1 LVKKVNGLN
10 TIYKNGN
17 NLKRKTKKESRKQKK
32 GESFMKTIKTAKKQ
46 KLKESKG
53 ITLIALVITIIVLLI
68 LAGVTIATL
77 TGDNGILKKAGDA
90 KTQTE
95 QAKEDE
101 NLKIAIAGSYGTDG
115 KLNLKDLKDNLK
127 NQGILTNSNEFPLE
141 VTVNG
146 EKKKI
151 DANGNIIGSIQ
162 SLKTKGTVFNDTTTL
177 EDTYGNQVT
186 IPKGF
191 KIASDSATDVTG
203 GIVIEDAT
211 YTKTKGSQFVWIPVG
226 TGENAIKKA
235 NNGTVEIKL
244 SRYTFEE
251 DGTPIDQ
258 EDNSI
263 NSDYQELATS
273 NYGNATAKD
282 IEKFKTS
289 ANSNHGYYIGRY
301 EAGVVDYNSSV
312 STSNSNNETNWTGYT
327 GDNIKLVC
335 KKEQQVWNYVTQNK
349 ASELSRDMYGSEAK
363 VTSDLIN
370 SYAWDTAIVFIQKC
384 GTESNSSTYSYT
396 VGESSRSTS
405 APQTTGTNILKATN
419 KVDKQCNI
427 FDMAGN
433 CREMTTETFSI
444 SDIPCVSRGG
454 CYNDN
459 SRSYT
464 SDRNYGDT
472 SGAYSAYS
480 FRPLL
485 YL

>member
-1 LVKKVNGLN
+1 M
-10 TIYKNGN
+10 I
-17 NLKRKTKKESRKQKK
+17 
-32 GESFMKTIKTAKKQ
+32 TIKTAKKQ

-115 KLNLKDLKDNLK
+115 KLNLKDLKDNLE
-127 NQGILTNSNEFPLE
+127 NQGINYDKNNTGFPLE

-151 DANGNIIGSIQ
+151 DANGNIIESIQ
-162 SLKTKGTVFNDTTTL
+162 SLKTKGTVFKDTTTL
-177 EDTYGNQVT
+177 EDTYGNQVK

-191 KIASDSATDVTG
+191 KIANDSATDVTG

-211 YTKTKGSQFVWIPVG
+211 YTNTIGSQFVWIPVG

-235 NNGTVEIKL
+235 NKEKVDIALG
-244 SRYTFEE
+244 RYEFTKTTSEYSGSSFTE
-251 DGTPIDQ
+251 DTTA
-258 EDNSI
+258 NH
-263 NSDYQELATS
+263 NSDYK
-273 NYGNATAKD
+273 NAIAKD
-282 IEKFKTS
+282 IEQFKTS
-289 ANSNHGYYIGRY
+289 VKNNHGYYIGRY

-312 STSNSNNETNWTGYT
+312 STSNSDYKINWTGYT

-349 ASELSRDMYGSEAK
+349 ASELSRDMYKSEAK

-370 SYAWDTAIVFIQKC
+370 SYAWDTAIVFVQKC
-384 GTESNSSTYSYT
+384 GKESNSSTYSRT
-396 VGESSRSTS
+396 WGHSSITEGM
-405 APQTTGTNILKATN
+405 PQATGTNILTETS

-433 CREMTTETFSI
+433 CLEWTTETYS
-444 SDIPCVSRGG
+444 SSNGYRRTLRYSR
-454 CYNDN
+454 
-459 SRSYT
+459 R
-464 SDRNYGDT
+464 
-472 SGAYSAYS
+472 
-480 FRPLL
+480 
-485 YL
+485 

>member
-1 LVKKVNGLN
+1 
-10 TIYKNGN
+10 
-17 NLKRKTKKESRKQKK
+17 
-32 GESFMKTIKTAKKQ
+32 MKTIKTAKKQ

-151 DANGNIIGSIQ
+151 DANGNIIESIQ
-162 SLKTKGTVFNDTTTL
+162 SLKTKGTVFKDTTTL

-191 KIASDSATDVTG
+191 KIASDSATEVTG

-211 YTKTKGSQFVWIPVG
+211 YTNTIGSQFVWIPVG

-235 NNGTVEIKL
+235 NKETVDIALGRYSFTQNSGGTITTSEYSGSYTEDTTASHNS
-244 SRYTFEE
+244 SR
-251 DGTPIDQ
+251 
-258 EDNSI
+258 
-263 NSDYQELATS
+263 
-273 NYGNATAKD
+273 GNAIAKD

-349 ASELSRDMYGSEAK
+349 ASEVSRNMYGSEAK

-384 GTESNSSTYSYT
+384 GTESNSSTYSKT
-396 VGESSRSTS
+396 DGQSSTS
-405 APQTTGTNILKATN
+405 TREPQTTGTNILKATS

-433 CREMTTETFSI
+433 CFEWTTETH
-444 SDIPCVSRGG
+444 SDSYAPCVSRGG
-454 CYNDN
+454 NYSYSNY
-459 SRSYT
+459 YT
-464 SDRNYGDT
+464 SYRGYSNT
-472 SGAYSAYS
+472 SRAESIFS

>member
-1 LVKKVNGLN
+1 MKL
-10 TIYKNGN
+10 
-17 NLKRKTKKESRKQKK
+17 NLKERN
-32 GESFMKTIKTAKKQ
+32 
-46 KLKESKG
+46 G
-53 ITLIALVITIIVLLI
+53 ITLIALVITVIVLLI

-77 TGDNGILKKAGDA
+77 TGDNGILGKANDA

-127 NQGILTNSNEFPLE
+127 NQEIDYDKNNTGFPLE

-151 DANGNIIGSIQ
+151 DANGNVTVKLESVAD
-162 SLKTKGTVFNDTTTL
+162 SKTKGTVFNDVTTL
-177 EDTYGNQVT
+177 EDTYGNQVKV
-186 IPKGF
+186 PKGF
-191 KIASDSATDVTG
+191 KIASDSATEVTG

-211 YTKTKGSQFVWIPVG
+211 YTKTVGSQFVWIPVG

-235 NNGTVEIKL
+235 NNETVEIEL
-244 SRYTFEE
+244 GRYDFTKNS
-251 DGTPIDQ
+251 DGTITTSEYSGSYT
-258 EDNSI
+258 EDTTANH
-263 NSDYQELATS
+263 NSDYK
-273 NYGNATAKD
+273 NAIAKD
-282 IEKFKTS
+282 IEKFKIS
-289 ANSNHGYYIGRY
+289 ANSNHGYYMGRY
-301 EAGVVDYNSSV
+301 EAGITGYDGFDEYNR
-312 STSNSNNETNWTGYT
+312 NWTGT
-327 GDNIKLVC
+327 NIQVVC
-335 KKEQQVWNYVTQNK
+335 KAGQEVWNFITQNE

-384 GTESNSSTYSYT
+384 GTESNSSTYSMT
-396 VGESSRSTS
+396 VGKTISTG
-405 APQTTGTNILKATN
+405 APQIKTTGTNILNETN

-433 CREMTTETFSI
+433 CWEWTTETSN
-444 SDIPCVSRGG
+444 VSSYIRYVTRGG
-454 CYNDN
+454 FYD
-459 SRSYT
+459 RDDLYT
-464 SDRNYGDT
+464 SIRCLTTIDGNGY
-472 SGAYSAYS
+472 YS

>member
-1 LVKKVNGLN
+1 M
-10 TIYKNGN
+10 
-17 NLKRKTKKESRKQKK
+17 RFKTKE
-32 GESFMKTIKTAKKQ
+32 A
-46 KLKESKG
+46 KG

-77 TGDNGILKKAGDA
+77 TGDNGILGKANDA

-115 KLNLKDLKDNLK
+115 KFNLKDLKDNLE
-127 NQGILTNSNEFPLE
+127 NQGIDYDKNNTGFPLE
-141 VTVNG
+141 VIVNG

-151 DANGNIIGSIQ
+151 DANGNVTVKLESVAD
-162 SLKTKGTVFNDTTTL
+162 SKTNGTVFKDTTTL
-177 EDTYGNQVT
+177 EDTYGNQVKV
-186 IPKGF
+186 PKGF
-191 KIASDSATDVTG
+191 KIANDSATDVIG

-211 YTKTKGSQFVWIPVG
+211 YTNTIGSQFVWIPVG

-235 NNGTVEIKL
+235 NNKTVEIKL
-244 SRYTFEE
+244 SRYTFAN
-251 DGTPIDQ
+251 DGTPTDQ
-258 EDNSI
+258 GDNII
-263 NSDYQELATS
+263 NSYYQELATS

-349 ASELSRDMYGSEAK
+349 ASELSRDMYKSEAK

-396 VGESSRSTS
+396 AGLSLTS
-405 APQTTGTNILKATN
+405 KSEPQTTGTNILNATK

-433 CREMTTETFSI
+433 CFEWTTETS
-444 SDIPCVSRGG
+444 SDSFGPCVGRG
-454 CYNDN
+454 DFF
-459 SRSYT
+459 S
-464 SDRNYGDT
+464 YGDGCTSYRFTYST
-472 SGAYSAYS
+472 SGALSNCS

>member
-1 LVKKVNGLN
+1 MG
-10 TIYKNGN
+10 
-17 NLKRKTKKESRKQKK
+17 
-32 GESFMKTIKTAKKQ
+32 
-46 KLKESKG
+46 G
-53 ITLIALVITIIVLLI
+53 IT
-68 LAGVTIATL
+68 
-77 TGDNGILKKAGDA
+77 NLKKAGDA

-115 KLNLKDLKDNLK
+115 KLNLKDLKDNLE
-127 NQGILTNSNEFPLE
+127 NQGINYDKNNTGFPLE
-141 VTVNG
+141 VIVNG

-151 DANGNIIGSIQ
+151 DANGNIIESIQ
-162 SLKTKGTVFNDTTTL
+162 SLKTKGTVFKDTTTL

-191 KIASDSATDVTG
+191 KIADDSATEVTG

-211 YTKTKGSQFVWIPVG
+211 YTNTIGSQFVWIPVG

-301 EAGVVDYNSSV
+301 EAGVN
-312 STSNSNNETNWTGYT
+312 GFM
-327 GDNIKLVC
+327 VC
-335 KKEQQVWNYVTQNK
+335 KSGKGVWNWVTQYE

-370 SYAWDTAIVFIQKC
+370 SYAWDTAIVFIQEC
-384 GTESNSSTYSYT
+384 GTENNSSTYSKT
-396 VGESSRSTS
+396 VGESSTSTGE
-405 APQTTGTNILKATN
+405 PQATGTNILKATN
-419 KVDKQCNI
+419 KIDKQCNI

-433 CREMTTETFSI
+433 CFEWTTETS
-444 SDIPCVSRGG
+444 SDSFNSCVYRGG
-454 CYNDN
+454 DYG
-459 SRSYT
+459 SSFGFT
-464 SDRNYGDT
+464 SFRYGNDT
-472 SGAYSAYS
+472 SVAISYSS

>member
-1 LVKKVNGLN
+1 
-10 TIYKNGN
+10 
-17 NLKRKTKKESRKQKK
+17 
-32 GESFMKTIKTAKKQ
+32 MKTIKTAKKQ

-77 TGDNGILKKAGDA
+77 TGDNGILGKANDA

-115 KLNLKDLKDNLK
+115 KLNLKDLKDNLE
-127 NQGILTNSNEFPLE
+127 NQGINYDKNNTGFPLE

-151 DANGNIIGSIQ
+151 DANGNIIESIQ
-162 SLKTKGTVFNDTTTL
+162 SLKTKGTVFKDTTTL

-191 KIASDSATDVTG
+191 KIADDSATEVTG

-211 YTKTKGSQFVWIPVG
+211 YTNTIGSQFVWIPVG

-235 NNGTVEIKL
+235 NNKTVEIKL
-244 SRYTFEE
+244 SRYTFAN
-251 DGTPIDQ
+251 DGTPTDQ
-258 EDNSI
+258 GDNII
-263 NSDYQELATS
+263 NSYYQELATS

-349 ASELSRDMYGSEAK
+349 ASELSRDMYKSEAK

-396 VGESSRSTS
+396 VGQSSTSTS
-405 APQTTGTNILKATN
+405 APQTTGTNILSATS

-433 CREMTTETFSI
+433 CRDWTTETCSN
-444 SDIPCVSRGG
+444 SDNPCVYRGG
-454 CYNDN
+454 SCYYSN
-459 SRSYT
+459 RYT
-464 SDRNYGDT
+464 SIRSGYST
-472 SGAYSAYS
+472 SNASSNLS

>member
-1 LVKKVNGLN
+1 M
-10 TIYKNGN
+10 
-17 NLKRKTKKESRKQKK
+17 KTKFKN
-32 GESFMKTIKTAKKQ
+32 A
-46 KLKESKG
+46 KG

-77 TGDNGILKKAGDA
+77 TGDNGILGKANDA

-115 KLNLKDLKDNLK
+115 KLNLKDLKDNLE
-127 NQGILTNSNEFPLE
+127 NQGIDYDKNNTGFPLE
-141 VTVNG
+141 VIVNG

-151 DANGNIIGSIQ
+151 DANGNVTVKLESVAD
-162 SLKTKGTVFNDTTTL
+162 SKTNGTVFKDTTTL
-177 EDTYGNQVT
+177 EDTYGNQVKV
-186 IPKGF
+186 PKGF
-191 KIASDSATDVTG
+191 KIANDSATDVIG

-211 YTKTKGSQFVWIPVG
+211 YTNTIGSQFVWIPVG

-235 NNGTVEIKL
+235 NKETVDIAL
-244 SRYTFEE
+244 GRYDFTKNS
-251 DGTPIDQ
+251 DGTITTSKYSDGYYT
-258 EDNSI
+258 EDTTASHNS
-263 NSDYQELATS
+263 S
-273 NYGNATAKD
+273 YGNAIAKD

-349 ASELSRDMYGSEAK
+349 ASELSRGMYGSEAK

-396 VGESSRSTS
+396 VGQSLTSTS
-405 APQTTGTNILKATN
+405 EPQTTGTNILNAT
-419 KVDKQCNI
+419 KKIDKQCNI

-433 CREMTTETFSI
+433 CLELTTETCSG
-444 SDIPCVSRGG
+444 SNSPCVIRGG
-454 CYNDN
+454 IYG
-459 SRSYT
+459 Y
-464 SDRNYGDT
+464 SDDCT
-472 SGAYSAYS
+472 SGRYDSVTSVPYRHVS

>member
-1 LVKKVNGLN
+1 M
-10 TIYKNGN
+10 I
-17 NLKRKTKKESRKQKK
+17 
-32 GESFMKTIKTAKKQ
+32 TIKTAKKQ

-115 KLNLKDLKDNLK
+115 KLNLKDLKDNLE
-127 NQGILTNSNEFPLE
+127 NQGINYDKNNTGFPLE

-151 DANGNIIGSIQ
+151 DANGNIIESIQ
-162 SLKTKGTVFNDTTTL
+162 SLKTKGTVFKDTTTL

-191 KIASDSATDVTG
+191 KIADDSATEVTG

-211 YTKTKGSQFVWIPVG
+211 YTNTIGSQFVWIPVG

-235 NNGTVEIKL
+235 NKEKVDIALG
-244 SRYTFEE
+244 RYEFTKTTSEYSGSSFTE
-251 DGTPIDQ
+251 DTTA
-258 EDNSI
+258 NH
-263 NSDYQELATS
+263 NSDYK
-273 NYGNATAKD
+273 NAIAKD
-282 IEKFKTS
+282 IEQFKTS
-289 ANSNHGYYIGRY
+289 VKNNHGYYIGRY

-312 STSNSNNETNWTGYT
+312 STSNSDYKINWTGYT

-370 SYAWDTAIVFIQKC
+370 SYAWDTAIVFVQKC
-384 GTESNSSTYSYT
+384 GKESNSSTYSRT
-396 VGESSRSTS
+396 WGHSSITEGM
-405 APQTTGTNILKATN
+405 PQATGTNILTETS

-433 CREMTTETFSI
+433 CLEWTTETYSSSNGYRRTLRFS
-444 SDIPCVSRGG
+444 R
-454 CYNDN
+454 
-459 SRSYT
+459 R
-464 SDRNYGDT
+464 
-472 SGAYSAYS
+472 
-480 FRPLL
+480 
-485 YL
+485 

>member
-1 LVKKVNGLN
+1 M
-10 TIYKNGN
+10 
-17 NLKRKTKKESRKQKK
+17 RFKTKE
-32 GESFMKTIKTAKKQ
+32 A
-46 KLKESKG
+46 KG

-95 QAKEDE
+95 QAKADE

-115 KLNLKDLKDNLK
+115 KLNLKDLKDNLT
-127 NQGILTNSNEFPLE
+127 NQGIDYDKNNTGFPLE
-141 VTVNG
+141 VIVNG

-151 DANGNIIGSIQ
+151 DANGNVTVKLESVAD
-162 SLKTKGTVFNDTTTL
+162 SKTNGTVFKDTTTL
-177 EDTYGNQVT
+177 EDTYGNQVKV
-186 IPKGF
+186 PKGF
-191 KIASDSATDVTG
+191 KIANDSATDVIG

-211 YTKTKGSQFVWIPVG
+211 YTNTIGSQFVWIPVG

-235 NNGTVEIKL
+235 NKETVDIALGRYSFTKNSDGTVTTSEF
-244 SRYTFEE
+244 SDRDCTE
-251 DGTPIDQ
+251 DTTASH
-258 EDNSI
+258 N
-263 NSDYQELATS
+263 S
-273 NYGNATAKD
+273 NYKNAIAKD
-282 IEKFKTS
+282 IEAFETS
-289 ANSNHGYYIGRY
+289 VKNNHGYYIGRY

-312 STSNSNNETNWTGYT
+312 STSNSDYKINWTGYT

-349 ASELSRDMYGSEAK
+349 ASELSRNMYGSEAK

-370 SYAWDTAIVFIQKC
+370 SYAWGTAIVFIQQC
-384 GTESNSSTYSYT
+384 GTESNSSTYSHT
-396 VGESSRSTS
+396 VGQSSTS
-405 APQTTGTNILKATN
+405 TPQTTGTNILKATS

-433 CREMTTETFSI
+433 CFEWTTETS
-444 SDIPCVSRGG
+444 SNSYNPCVTRGG
-454 CYNDN
+454 TYDN
-459 SRSYT
+459 SSGHTNYRTNSNTSYAN
-464 SDRNYGDT
+464 SYH
-472 SGAYSAYS
+472 S

>member
-1 LVKKVNGLN
+1 M
-10 TIYKNGN
+10 I
-17 NLKRKTKKESRKQKK
+17 
-32 GESFMKTIKTAKKQ
+32 TIKTAKKQ

-77 TGDNGILKKAGDA
+77 TGDNGILGKANDA

-115 KLNLKDLKDNLK
+115 KLNLKDLKDNLT
-127 NQGILTNSNEFPLE
+127 NQGIDYDKNNTGFPLE
-141 VTVNG
+141 VIVNG

-151 DANGNIIGSIQ
+151 DANGNIIESIQ
-162 SLKTKGTVFNDTTTL
+162 SLKTKGTVFKDTTTL

-191 KIASDSATDVTG
+191 KIADDSATEVTG

-211 YTKTKGSQFVWIPVG
+211 YTNTIGSQFVWIPVG

-235 NNGTVEIKL
+235 NKETVDIALGRYSFTKNSDGTVTTSEF
-244 SRYTFEE
+244 SDRDYTE
-251 DGTPIDQ
+251 DTTASH
-258 EDNSI
+258 N
-263 NSDYQELATS
+263 S
-273 NYGNATAKD
+273 NYKNAIAKD
-282 IEKFKTS
+282 IEAFETS
-289 ANSNHGYYIGRY
+289 VKNNHGYYIGRY
-301 EAGVVDYNSSV
+301 EAGVVDYDSSV
-312 STSNSNNETNWTGYT
+312 STSNSNKTNWTGYT

-349 ASELSRDMYGSEAK
+349 ASELSRDMYKSEAK

-384 GTESNSSTYSYT
+384 GTESNSSTYSKT
-396 VGESSRSTS
+396 DGESSRSES
-405 APQTTGTNILKATN
+405 APQTTGTNILKVTS

-433 CREMTTETFSI
+433 CWEWTTETH
-444 SDIPCVSRGG
+444 SDSSYPCVSRGG
-454 CYNDN
+454 RYYDSYVYTS
-459 SRSYT
+459 SRSFNVT
-464 SDRNYGDT
+464 SN
-472 SGAYSAYS
+472 AYSYNS

>member
-1 LVKKVNGLN
+1 
-10 TIYKNGN
+10 
-17 NLKRKTKKESRKQKK
+17 
-32 GESFMKTIKTAKKQ
+32 MKTIKTAKKQ

-115 KLNLKDLKDNLK
+115 KLNLKDLKDNLE
-127 NQGILTNSNEFPLE
+127 NQGINYDKNNTGFPLE

-151 DANGNIIGSIQ
+151 DANGNIIESIQ
-162 SLKTKGTVFNDTTTL
+162 SLKTKGTVFKDTTTL

-191 KIASDSATDVTG
+191 KIADDSATEVTG

-211 YTKTKGSQFVWIPVG
+211 YTNTIGSQFVWIPVG

-235 NNGTVEIKL
+235 NKETVDIALGRYSFTKNSDGTVTTSEF
-244 SRYTFEE
+244 SDRDYTEY
-251 DGTPIDQ
+251 TTA
-258 EDNSI
+258 NH
-263 NSDYQELATS
+263 NSDYK
-273 NYGNATAKD
+273 NAIAKD
-282 IEKFKTS
+282 IEAFETS

-301 EAGVVDYNSSV
+301 EAGK
-312 STSNSNNETNWTGYT
+312 T
-327 GDNIKLVC
+327 GDNGFVVC
-335 KKEQQVWNYVTQNK
+335 KSGQKVWNNVTQPK
-349 ASELSRDMYGSEAK
+349 ASEVSRNMYGSEAK

-396 VGESSRSTS
+396 AGLSLTSTS
-405 APQTTGTNILKATN
+405 EPQTTGTNILNATK

-433 CREMTTETFSI
+433 CRDWTTETCSN
-444 SDIPCVSRGG
+444 SDNPCVYRGG
-454 CYNDN
+454 SCYYSN
-459 SRSYT
+459 RYT
-464 SDRNYGDT
+464 SIRSGYST
-472 SGAYSAYS
+472 SNASSNLS

>member
-1 LVKKVNGLN
+1 
-10 TIYKNGN
+10 
-17 NLKRKTKKESRKQKK
+17 
-32 GESFMKTIKTAKKQ
+32 MKTIKTAKKQ

-77 TGDNGILKKAGDA
+77 TGDNGILGKANDA

-115 KLNLKDLKDNLK
+115 KLNLKDLKDNLE
-127 NQGILTNSNEFPLE
+127 NQGINYDKNNTGFPLE

-151 DANGNIIGSIQ
+151 DANGNIIESIQ
-162 SLKTKGTVFNDTTTL
+162 SLKTKGTVFKDTTTL

-191 KIASDSATDVTG
+191 KIADDSATEVTG

-211 YTKTKGSQFVWIPVG
+211 YTNTIGSQFVWIPVG

-235 NNGTVEIKL
+235 NKETVEIEL
-244 SRYTFEE
+244 GRYDFTKNS
-251 DGTPIDQ
+251 DGTITTSEYSGSYT
-258 EDNSI
+258 EDTTASHNS
-263 NSDYQELATS
+263 SR
-273 NYGNATAKD
+273 GNAIAKD

-349 ASELSRDMYGSEAK
+349 ASELSRDMYKSEAK

-396 VGESSRSTS
+396 VGQSSTSTS
-405 APQTTGTNILKATN
+405 APQTTGTNILNATS

-433 CREMTTETFSI
+433 CYEWTTETESEFYNPCVVRGGVYRGSSSVDCTSLRANNLTSDARSI
-444 SDIPCVSRGG
+444 S
-454 CYNDN
+454 
-459 SRSYT
+459 
-464 SDRNYGDT
+464 
-472 SGAYSAYS
+472 S

>member
-1 LVKKVNGLN
+1 
-10 TIYKNGN
+10 
-17 NLKRKTKKESRKQKK
+17 
-32 GESFMKTIKTAKKQ
+32 MKTIKTAKKQ

-77 TGDNGILKKAGDA
+77 TGDNGILTKAGDA

-115 KLNLKDLKDNLK
+115 KLNLKNLKDNLT
-127 NQGILTNSNEFPLE
+127 NQGIDYDKNNTGFPLE
-141 VTVNG
+141 VIVNG

-151 DANGNIIGSIQ
+151 DANGNIIESIQ
-162 SLKTKGTVFNDTTTL
+162 SLKTKGTVFKNTTTL

-211 YTKTKGSQFVWIPVG
+211 YTNTIGSQFVWIPVG

-235 NNGTVEIKL
+235 NNKTVEIKL
-244 SRYTFEE
+244 SRYTFAN
-251 DGTPIDQ
+251 DGTPTDQ
-258 EDNSI
+258 GDNII
-263 NSDYQELATS
+263 NSYYQELATS

-349 ASELSRDMYGSEAK
+349 ASKLSRDMYGSEAK

-396 VGESSRSTS
+396 AGLSSRSTS

-433 CREMTTETFSI
+433 CFEWTTETS
-444 SDIPCVSRGG
+444 SDSFGPCVSRGG
-454 CYNDN
+454 YCNY
-459 SRSYT
+459 STYYT
-464 SDRNYGDT
+464 SDRSDSNT
-472 SGAYSAYS
+472 SHATSPDS

>member
-1 LVKKVNGLN
+1 M
-10 TIYKNGN
+10 I
-17 NLKRKTKKESRKQKK
+17 
-32 GESFMKTIKTAKKQ
+32 TIKTAKKQ

-115 KLNLKDLKDNLK
+115 KLNLKDLKDNLT
-127 NQGILTNSNEFPLE
+127 NQGIDYDKNNTGFPLE
-141 VTVNG
+141 VIVNG

-151 DANGNIIGSIQ
+151 DANGNIIESIQ
-162 SLKTKGTVFNDTTTL
+162 SLKTKGTVFKDTTTL

-191 KIASDSATDVTG
+191 KIADDSATEVTG

-211 YTKTKGSQFVWIPVG
+211 YTNTIGSQFVWIPVG

-235 NNGTVEIKL
+235 NNETVDIAL
-244 SRYTFEE
+244 GRYEFTKNS
-251 DGTPIDQ
+251 DGTITTSEYSGSYT
-258 EDNSI
+258 EDTTANHNS
-263 NSDYQELATS
+263 SYE
-273 NYGNATAKD
+273 NAIAKD
-282 IEKFKTS
+282 IEQFKTS

-301 EAGVVDYNSSV
+301 EAGK
-312 STSNSNNETNWTGYT
+312 T
-327 GDNIKLVC
+327 DNDGFMVC
-335 KKEQQVWNYVTQNK
+335 KSGQEVWNSITQPK
-349 ASELSRDMYGSEAK
+349 ASEVSRNMYGSEAK

-384 GTESNSSTYSYT
+384 GTESNSLTYSQT
-396 VGESSRSTS
+396 AGLSLTSTS
-405 APQTTGTNILKATN
+405 KPQTTGTNILNETK

-433 CREMTTETFSI
+433 CWEWTTETS
-444 SDIPCVSRGG
+444 SLSSIPCVSRGG
-454 CYNDN
+454 YYY
-459 SRSYT
+459 SSGRYT
-464 SDRNYGDT
+464 SSRGSNFT
-472 SGAYSAYS
+472 SATGSDLS

>member
-1 LVKKVNGLN
+1 M
-10 TIYKNGN
+10 I
-17 NLKRKTKKESRKQKK
+17 
-32 GESFMKTIKTAKKQ
+32 TIKTAKKQ

-115 KLNLKDLKDNLK
+115 KLNLKDLKDNLT
-127 NQGILTNSNEFPLE
+127 NQGIDYDKNNTGFPLE
-141 VTVNG
+141 VIVNG

-151 DANGNIIGSIQ
+151 DANGNITTVKLESVAD
-162 SLKTKGTVFNDTTTL
+162 SKTKGTVFKDTTTL
-177 EDTYGNQVT
+177 EDTYGNQVK

-191 KIASDSATDVTG
+191 KIANDSATDVTG

-211 YTKTKGSQFVWIPVG
+211 YTNTIGSQFVWIPVG

-235 NNGTVEIKL
+235 NKETVDIAL
-244 SRYTFEE
+244 GRYEFTKNS
-251 DGTPIDQ
+251 DGTITTSEYSGSYT
-258 EDNSI
+258 EDTTANHNSSYRNAI
-263 NSDYQELATS
+263 ANNIEEFITS
-273 NYGNATAKD
+273 VKE
-282 IEKFKTS
+282 I
-289 ANSNHGYYIGRY
+289 NHGYYIGRY

-312 STSNSNNETNWTGYT
+312 STSNSNKETNWTGYT

-396 VGESSRSTS
+396 VGLSSTSKS
-405 APQTTGTNILKATN
+405 APQTTGTNILKATS

-433 CREMTTETFSI
+433 CSEWTTETS
-444 SDIPCVSRGG
+444 SHSAYPCVLRGGIYSYSDFYTSNRNNGNTSRGNS
-454 CYNDN
+454 YN
-459 SRSYT
+459 
-464 SDRNYGDT
+464 
-472 SGAYSAYS
+472 S

>member
-1 LVKKVNGLN
+1 M
-10 TIYKNGN
+10 I
-17 NLKRKTKKESRKQKK
+17 
-32 GESFMKTIKTAKKQ
+32 TIKTAKKQ

-115 KLNLKDLKDNLK
+115 KLNLKDLKDNLE
-127 NQGILTNSNEFPLE
+127 NQGINYDKNNTGFPLE

-151 DANGNIIGSIQ
+151 DANGNIIESIQ
-162 SLKTKGTVFNDTTTL
+162 SLKTKGTVFKDTTTL
-177 EDTYGNQVT
+177 EDTYGNQVK

-191 KIASDSATDVTG
+191 KIANDSATDVTG

-211 YTKTKGSQFVWIPVG
+211 YTNTIGSQFVWIPVG

-235 NNGTVEIKL
+235 NKEKVDIALG
-244 SRYTFEE
+244 RYEFTKTTSEYSGSSFTE
-251 DGTPIDQ
+251 DTTA
-258 EDNSI
+258 NH
-263 NSDYQELATS
+263 NSDYK
-273 NYGNATAKD
+273 NAIAKD
-282 IEKFKTS
+282 IEQFKTS
-289 ANSNHGYYIGRY
+289 VKNNHGYYIGRY

-312 STSNSNNETNWTGYT
+312 STSNSDYKINWTGYT

-349 ASELSRDMYGSEAK
+349 ASELSRDMYKSEAK

-396 VGESSRSTS
+396 VGQSSTSTS
-405 APQTTGTNILKATN
+405 APQTTGTNILSATS

-433 CREMTTETFSI
+433 CRDWTTETCSN
-444 SDIPCVSRGG
+444 SDNPCVYRGG
-454 CYNDN
+454 SCYYSN
-459 SRSYT
+459 RYT
-464 SDRNYGDT
+464 SIRSGYST
-472 SGAYSAYS
+472 SNASSNLS

>member
-1 LVKKVNGLN
+1 MKL
-10 TIYKNGN
+10 
-17 NLKRKTKKESRKQKK
+17 NLKERN
-32 GESFMKTIKTAKKQ
+32 
-46 KLKESKG
+46 G
-53 ITLIALVITIIVLLI
+53 ITLIALVITVIVLLI

-77 TGDNGILKKAGDA
+77 TGDNGILGKANDA

-115 KLNLKDLKDNLK
+115 KLNLKDLKDNLE
-127 NQGILTNSNEFPLE
+127 NQGISSNSNEFPLE

-151 DANGNIIGSIQ
+151 DANGNIIESIQ
-162 SLKTKGTVFNDTTTL
+162 SLKTKGTVFKDTTTL

-191 KIASDSATDVTG
+191 KIANDSATDVTG

-211 YTKTKGSQFVWIPVG
+211 YTNTIGSQFVWIPVG

-235 NNGTVEIKL
+235 NNKTVEIKL

-258 EDNSI
+258 EDNII
-263 NSDYQELATS
+263 NSYYQELATS

-349 ASELSRDMYGSEAK
+349 ASKLSRDMYGSEAK

-384 GTESNSSTYSYT
+384 GTESNSSTYSKT
-396 VGESSRSTS
+396 VGQSSTSTS
-405 APQTTGTNILKATN
+405 APQTTGTNILNATK

-433 CREMTTETFSI
+433 CWEWTTETFSL
-444 SDIPCVSRGG
+444 SGAPCVFRGG
-454 CYNDN
+454 GYNDISN
-459 SRSYT
+459 YT
-464 SDRNYGDT
+464 SLRLFTTT
-472 SGAYSAYS
+472 SNAYSHNS

>member
-1 LVKKVNGLN
+1 M
-10 TIYKNGN
+10 I
-17 NLKRKTKKESRKQKK
+17 
-32 GESFMKTIKTAKKQ
+32 TIKTAKKQ

-162 SLKTKGTVFNDTTTL
+162 SLKTKGTVFNDTITL

-312 STSNSNNETNWTGYT
+312 STSNSNNKIDWTGYT

-384 GTESNSSTYSYT
+384 GTESNSSTYSKT
-396 VGESSRSTS
+396 DGLSSTGTNG
-405 APQTTGTNILKATN
+405 PQTTGTNILKVTS

-433 CREMTTETFSI
+433 CREWTTETY
-444 SDIPCVSRGG
+444 SDSNGFCVYRGG
-454 CYNDN
+454 FYDYSYC
-459 SRSYT
+459 YT
-464 SDRNYGDT
+464 STRNVTDT
-472 SGAYSAYS
+472 SGASSRYS

-485 YL
+485 YM

>member
-1 LVKKVNGLN
+1 
-10 TIYKNGN
+10 
-17 NLKRKTKKESRKQKK
+17 
-32 GESFMKTIKTAKKQ
+32 MKTIKTAKKQ

-115 KLNLKDLKDNLK
+115 KLNLKDLKDNLE
-127 NQGILTNSNEFPLE
+127 NQGINYDKNNTGFPLE

-151 DANGNIIGSIQ
+151 DANGNIIESIQ
-162 SLKTKGTVFNDTTTL
+162 SLKTKGTVFKDTTTL

-191 KIASDSATDVTG
+191 KIADDSATEVTG

-211 YTKTKGSQFVWIPVG
+211 YTNTIGSQFVWIPVG

-235 NNGTVEIKL
+235 NNKTVEIKL
-244 SRYTFEE
+244 SRYTFAN
-251 DGTPIDQ
+251 DGTPTDQ
-258 EDNSI
+258 GDNII
-263 NSDYQELATS
+263 NSYYQELATS

-349 ASELSRDMYGSEAK
+349 ASELSRNMYGSEAK

-396 VGESSRSTS
+396 VGQSSTSTS
-405 APQTTGTNILKATN
+405 APQTTGTNILSATS

-433 CREMTTETFSI
+433 CRDWTTETCSN
-444 SDIPCVSRGG
+444 SDNPCVYRGG
-454 CYNDN
+454 SCYYSN
-459 SRSYT
+459 RYT
-464 SDRNYGDT
+464 SIRSGYST
-472 SGAYSAYS
+472 SNASSNLS

>member
-1 LVKKVNGLN
+1 
-10 TIYKNGN
+10 
-17 NLKRKTKKESRKQKK
+17 
-32 GESFMKTIKTAKKQ
+32 MKTIKTAKKQ

-115 KLNLKDLKDNLK
+115 KLNLDDLKDNLK
-127 NQGILTNSNEFPLE
+127 NQGISYTNSNEFPLE

-146 EKKKI
+146 EEKKI
-151 DANGNIIGSIQ
+151 DANGNVTVKLESVAD
-162 SLKTKGTVFNDTTTL
+162 SKTKGTVFDDVTTL
-177 EDTYGNQVT
+177 EDTYGNQVK

-191 KIASDSATDVTG
+191 KIADDSATDVTG
-203 GIVIEDAT
+203 GIVLEDAT
-211 YTKTKGSQFVWIPVG
+211 YTNTIGSQFVWIPVG
-226 TGENAIKKA
+226 TGEKNAIKKPNKETVDIA
-235 NNGTVEIKL
+235 LGRYEFTKNN
-244 SRYTFEE
+244 
-251 DGTPIDQ
+251 DGTIKTSEYSESYT
-258 EDNSI
+258 EDTTANH
-263 NSDYQELATS
+263 NSDYK
-273 NYGNATAKD
+273 NAIAKD
-282 IEKFKTS
+282 IEEFKKS
-289 ANSNHGYYIGRY
+289 VKNNHGYYIGRY

-349 ASELSRDMYGSEAK
+349 ASELSRNMYGSEAK

-396 VGESSRSTS
+396 AGLSLTS
-405 APQTTGTNILKATN
+405 KSEPQTTGTNILNATK

-433 CREMTTETFSI
+433 CFEWTTETYSI
-444 SDIPCVSRGG
+444 SYNPCVGRG
-454 CYNDN
+454 DFF
-459 SRSYT
+459 S
-464 SDRNYGDT
+464 YGDGCTSYRFDYST
-472 SGAYSAYS
+472 SGAGSIFS

>member
-1 LVKKVNGLN
+1 M
-10 TIYKNGN
+10 I
-17 NLKRKTKKESRKQKK
+17 
-32 GESFMKTIKTAKKQ
+32 TIKTAKKQ

-77 TGDNGILKKAGDA
+77 TGDNGILGKANDA

-115 KLNLKDLKDNLK
+115 KLNLKDLKDNLT
-127 NQGILTNSNEFPLE
+127 NQGIDYDKNNTGFPLE
-141 VTVNG
+141 VIVNG

-151 DANGNIIGSIQ
+151 DANGNIIESIQ
-162 SLKTKGTVFNDTTTL
+162 SLKTKGTVFKDTTTL

-191 KIASDSATDVTG
+191 KIANDSATEVTG

-211 YTKTKGSQFVWIPVG
+211 YTNTIGSQFVWIPVG

-235 NNGTVEIKL
+235 NKETVDIALGRYSFTKNSDGTVTTSEF
-244 SRYTFEE
+244 SDRDYTE
-251 DGTPIDQ
+251 DTTASH
-258 EDNSI
+258 N
-263 NSDYQELATS
+263 S
-273 NYGNATAKD
+273 NYKNAIAKD
-282 IEKFKTS
+282 IEAFETS
-289 ANSNHGYYIGRY
+289 VKNNHGYYIGRY
-301 EAGVVDYNSSV
+301 EAGVVDYDSSV
-312 STSNSNNETNWTGYT
+312 STSNSNKTNWTGYT

-384 GTESNSSTYSYT
+384 GTESNSSTYSKT
-396 VGESSRSTS
+396 DGESSRSES
-405 APQTTGTNILKATN
+405 APQTTGTNILKVTS

-433 CREMTTETFSI
+433 CWEWTTETH
-444 SDIPCVSRGG
+444 SDSSYPCVSRGG
-454 CYNDN
+454 RYYDSYVYTS
-459 SRSYT
+459 SRSFNVT
-464 SDRNYGDT
+464 SN
-472 SGAYSAYS
+472 AYSYNS

>member
-1 LVKKVNGLN
+1 M
-10 TIYKNGN
+10 
-17 NLKRKTKKESRKQKK
+17 RFKTKE
-32 GESFMKTIKTAKKQ
+32 A
-46 KLKESKG
+46 KG

-95 QAKEDE
+95 QAKADE

-191 KIASDSATDVTG
+191 KIASDSATEVTG

-211 YTKTKGSQFVWIPVG
+211 YTNTIGSQFVWIPVG

-235 NNGTVEIKL
+235 NKEKVDIALGRYSFTKNSDGTVTTSEF
-244 SRYTFEE
+244 SDRDCTE
-251 DGTPIDQ
+251 DTTASH
-258 EDNSI
+258 N
-263 NSDYQELATS
+263 S
-273 NYGNATAKD
+273 NYKNAIAKD
-282 IEKFKTS
+282 IEAFETS
-289 ANSNHGYYIGRY
+289 VKNNHGYYIGRY

-312 STSNSNNETNWTGYT
+312 STSNSDYKINWTGYT

-349 ASELSRDMYGSEAK
+349 ASELSRNMYGSEAK

-370 SYAWDTAIVFIQKC
+370 SYAWGTAIVFIQQC
-384 GTESNSSTYSYT
+384 GTESNSSTYSHT
-396 VGESSRSTS
+396 VGQSSTS
-405 APQTTGTNILKATN
+405 TPQTTGTNILKATS

-433 CREMTTETFSI
+433 CSEWTTETS
-444 SDIPCVSRGG
+444 SNSYNPCVTRGG
-454 CYNDN
+454 TYDN
-459 SRSYT
+459 SSGHTNYRTNSNTSYAN
-464 SDRNYGDT
+464 SYH
-472 SGAYSAYS
+472 S

>member
-1 LVKKVNGLN
+1 M
-10 TIYKNGN
+10 I
-17 NLKRKTKKESRKQKK
+17 
-32 GESFMKTIKTAKKQ
+32 TIKTAKKQ

-115 KLNLKDLKDNLK
+115 KLNLKDLKDNLT
-127 NQGILTNSNEFPLE
+127 NQGIDYDKNNTGFPLE
-141 VTVNG
+141 VIVNG

-151 DANGNIIGSIQ
+151 DANGNITTVKLESVAD
-162 SLKTKGTVFNDTTTL
+162 SKTKGTVFKDTTTL

-191 KIASDSATDVTG
+191 KIADDSATEVTG

-211 YTKTKGSQFVWIPVG
+211 YTNTIGSQFVWIPVG
-226 TGENAIKKA
+226 TGENAIKKE
-235 NNGTVEIKL
+235 NKETVEIEL
-244 SRYTFEE
+244 GRYDFTKNS
-251 DGTPIDQ
+251 DGTITTSEYSGSYT
-258 EDNSI
+258 EDTTASR
-263 NSDYQELATS
+263 
-273 NYGNATAKD
+273 GNAIAKD

-312 STSNSNNETNWTGYT
+312 STSNSNKETNWTGYT

-349 ASELSRDMYGSEAK
+349 ASELSRDMYKSEPK
-363 VTSDLIN
+363 VKSDLIN

-384 GTESNSSTYSYT
+384 GTESNRSTYSLT
-396 VGESSRSTS
+396 VGQSSTS
-405 APQTTGTNILKATN
+405 TRQTTGTNILKATS

-433 CREMTTETFSI
+433 CYEWTTETYRGSVL
-444 SDIPCVSRGG
+444 PCVWRGG
-454 CYNDN
+454 SYLSSYSFTSSRDN
-459 SRSYT
+459 NTT
-464 SDRNYGDT
+464 SVAG
-472 SGAYSAYS
+472 SGLS

>member
-1 LVKKVNGLN
+1 
-10 TIYKNGN
+10 
-17 NLKRKTKKESRKQKK
+17 
-32 GESFMKTIKTAKKQ
+32 MKTIKTAKKQ

-151 DANGNIIGSIQ
+151 DANGNVTVKLESVAD
-162 SLKTKGTVFNDTTTL
+162 SKTKGTVFNDVTTL
-177 EDTYGNQVT
+177 EDTYGNQVK

-191 KIASDSATDVTG
+191 KIANDSATDVTG

-211 YTKTKGSQFVWIPVG
+211 YTNTIGSQFVWIPVG
-226 TGENAIKKA
+226 TGEKNAIKKA
-235 NNGTVEIKL
+235 NKETVDIAL
-244 SRYTFEE
+244 GRYSFTQNS
-251 DGTPIDQ
+251 DGTITTSEYSGSYT
-258 EDNSI
+258 EDTTASHK
-263 NSDYQELATS
+263 SGYK
-273 NYGNATAKD
+273 NAIAKD

-301 EAGVVDYNSSV
+301 EAGK
-312 STSNSNNETNWTGYT
+312 TGND
-327 GDNIKLVC
+327 GFMVC
-335 KKEQQVWNYVTQNK
+335 KSEQEVWNNITQPK
-349 ASELSRDMYGSEAK
+349 ASEVSRNMYGSEAK

-370 SYAWDTAIVFIQKC
+370 SYAWDTAIVFVQKC
-384 GTESNSSTYSYT
+384 GTESNSSTYSKT
-396 VGESSRSTS
+396 DGLSSTGTNG
-405 APQTTGTNILKATN
+405 PQTTGTNILKVTS

-433 CREMTTETFSI
+433 CREWTTETY
-444 SDIPCVSRGG
+444 SDYSYPCVYRGG
-454 CYNDN
+454 SYND
-459 SRSYT
+459 SYSYT
-464 SDRNYGDT
+464 SYRNNYNT
-472 SGAYSAYS
+472 SNALSYVS

>member
-1 LVKKVNGLN
+1 
-10 TIYKNGN
+10 
-17 NLKRKTKKESRKQKK
+17 
-32 GESFMKTIKTAKKQ
+32 MKTIKTAKKQ

-115 KLNLKDLKDNLK
+115 KLNLKDLKDNLT
-127 NQGILTNSNEFPLE
+127 NQGIDYDKNNTGFPLE
-141 VTVNG
+141 VKVNG

-151 DANGNIIGSIQ
+151 DANGNIIESIQ
-162 SLKTKGTVFNDTTTL
+162 SLKTKGTVFKDTTTL
-177 EDTYGNQVT
+177 EDTYGNQVK

-191 KIASDSATDVTG
+191 KIANDSATDVTG

-211 YTKTKGSQFVWIPVG
+211 YTNTIGSQFVWIPVG

-235 NNGTVEIKL
+235 NKETVDIAL
-244 SRYTFEE
+244 GRYEFTENS
-251 DGTPIDQ
+251 DGTITTSEYSGSSFT
-258 EDNSI
+258 EDTTANH
-263 NSDYQELATS
+263 NSDYK
-273 NYGNATAKD
+273 NAIAKD
-282 IEKFKTS
+282 IEQFKTS
-289 ANSNHGYYIGRY
+289 VKNNHGYYIGRY

-312 STSNSNNETNWTGYT
+312 STSNSDYKINWTGYT

-370 SYAWDTAIVFIQKC
+370 SYAWDTAIVFVQKC
-384 GTESNSSTYSYT
+384 GKESNSSTYSRT
-396 VGESSRSTS
+396 WGHSSITEGM
-405 APQTTGTNILKATN
+405 PQATGTNILTETS

-433 CREMTTETFSI
+433 CLEWTTETYS
-444 SDIPCVSRGG
+444 SSNGYRRTLRYSR
-454 CYNDN
+454 
-459 SRSYT
+459 R
-464 SDRNYGDT
+464 
-472 SGAYSAYS
+472 
-480 FRPLL
+480 
-485 YL
+485 

>member
-1 LVKKVNGLN
+1 M
-10 TIYKNGN
+10 
-17 NLKRKTKKESRKQKK
+17 RFKTKE
-32 GESFMKTIKTAKKQ
+32 A
-46 KLKESKG
+46 KG

-77 TGDNGILKKAGDA
+77 TGDNGILTKAGDA

-115 KLNLKDLKDNLK
+115 KLNLKDLKDNLE
-127 NQGILTNSNEFPLE
+127 NQGINYDKNNTGFPLE

-151 DANGNIIGSIQ
+151 DANGNIIESIQ
-162 SLKTKGTVFNDTTTL
+162 SLKTKGTVFKDTTTL

-191 KIASDSATDVTG
+191 KIADDSATEVTG

-211 YTKTKGSQFVWIPVG
+211 YTNTIGSQFVWIPVG

-235 NNGTVEIKL
+235 NNGTVDIKL
-244 SRYTFEE
+244 SRYTFAK
-251 DGTPIDQ
+251 DGTPTDQ
-258 EDNSI
+258 GDNII

-273 NYGNATAKD
+273 NYGNATAKN
-282 IEKFKTS
+282 IEGFKTS

-301 EAGVVDYNSSV
+301 EAGVMDYNSSV
-312 STSNSNNETNWTGYT
+312 STRNNNEEANWTGYT

-335 KKEQQVWNYVTQNK
+335 KKDQQVWNYVTQNK
-349 ASELSRDMYGSEAK
+349 ASELSRDMYKSEAK

-370 SYAWDTAIVFIQKC
+370 SYAWDTAIVFVQKC

-396 VGESSRSTS
+396 YGESSTSTS
-405 APQTTGTNILKATN
+405 APQTTGTNILKATS

-433 CREMTTETFSI
+433 CYEWTTETDSY
-444 SDIPCVSRGG
+444 SRVRVPCVDRGG
-454 CYNDN
+454 VCYNDFD
-459 SRSYT
+459 YT
-464 SDRNYGDT
+464 SDRSFGYT
-472 SGAYSAYS
+472 SSAGIYAS

>member
-1 LVKKVNGLN
+1 
-10 TIYKNGN
+10 
-17 NLKRKTKKESRKQKK
+17 
-32 GESFMKTIKTAKKQ
+32 MKTIKTAKKQ

-95 QAKEDE
+95 QAKADE

-115 KLNLKDLKDNLK
+115 KLNLKDLKDNLENQEIDYDK
-127 NQGILTNSNEFPLE
+127 NNTGFPLE

-151 DANGNIIGSIQ
+151 DANGNITTVKLESVAD
-162 SLKTKGTVFNDTTTL
+162 SKTKGTVFNDTTTL
-177 EDTYGNQVT
+177 EDTYGNQVK

-191 KIASDSATDVTG
+191 KIANDSATDVTG

-211 YTKTKGSQFVWIPVG
+211 YTKTIGSQFVWIPVG

-235 NNGTVEIKL
+235 NKETVDIAL
-244 SRYTFEE
+244 GRYDFNKNS
-251 DGTPIDQ
+251 DGTITTSEYSGSVFT
-258 EDNSI
+258 EDTTASHNS
-263 NSDYQELATS
+263 SS
-273 NYGNATAKD
+273 YGNAIAKD

-312 STSNSNNETNWTGYT
+312 STSNSNKETNWTGYT

-349 ASELSRDMYGSEAK
+349 ASKLSRDMYGSEAK

-384 GTESNSSTYSYT
+384 GTESNRSTYSYT

-419 KVDKQCNI
+419 KIDKQCNI

-433 CREMTTETFSI
+433 CMEWTTETYSM
-444 SDIPCVSRGG
+444 SDVPCVYRGG
-454 CYNDN
+454 FYFN
-459 SRSYT
+459 SGICTRNRSYH
-464 SDRNYGDT
+464 DT
-472 SGAYSAYS
+472 SHAGSHVS